1 MKLINTK
8 KIKAKL
14 KKTYKNKLKSFID
27 KKVKEKLKPIKKE
40 IGYILQLIY
49 YLFKENS
56 FEKANSYIKLIKA
69 NMINFPDF
77 IREYI
82 EENFF
87 PNYKSYIYYL
97 EKPYKDKLDST
108 NNKTEGY
115 FRATMP
121 KGQKRKFRILNG
133 IINQICH
140 RGNCLIKNQKEK
152 EKKLKNRK
160 HCQSVV

>member
-56 FEKANSYIKLIKA
+56 FEKANYYIKLIKA

-97 EKPYKDKLDST
+97 EKPYKD
-108 NNKTEGY
+108 
-115 FRATMP
+115 
-121 KGQKRKFRILNG
+121 Q
-133 IINQICH
+133 
-140 RGNCLIKNQKEK
+140 
-152 EKKLKNRK
+152 
-160 HCQSVV
+160 